1 MRSAARLRQIEKRAG
16 ILAAGI
22 CPHKVVIKRG
32 EPAPT
37 DSPSI
42 CNSCRLPQI
51 EILVTRQARD
61 ATKVTPK
68 KRAIGTH

>member
-1 MRSAARLRQIEKRAG
+1 MRSAARLRQIEKTAG
-16 ILAAGI
+16 ILAAGV

-32 EPAPT
+32 KPAPT

-51 EILVTRQARD
+51 EVLVTRQPRAG
-61 ATKVTPK
+61 TTVTPK
-68 KRAIGTH
+68 RKGA